1 MHFFCH
7 FLTLCLGI
15 CRLCEIKYYNNC
27 IFHYVQR
34 DFLVQTGDPTKTG
47 RGGESIH
54 GLLYGPQARFFSN
67 EIVHGLKH
75 KEKGMVGMASTCCIH
90 RDYVRRVDDWHS
102 TMCLYV

>member
-1 MHFFCH
+1 MPPDV
-7 FLTLCLGI
+7 CLY
-15 CRLCEIKYYNNC
+15 RLCEIKYYNNC

-54 GLLYGPQARFFSN
+54 GLLFGPQARFFCD

-75 KEKGMVGMASTCCIH
+75 KEKGMVGMASTSSIN
-90 RDYVRRVDDWHS
+90 DGNQMYA
-102 TMCLYV
+102 